1 MHLWLF
7 GSLGD
12 EIAMTGA
19 VRAVRQNYP
28 DEQIIVNCRR
38 PWIFD
43 HNPHLEGGN
52 GYETD
57 PNRIFQ
63 LPLGG
68 APQEHM
74 VDSYVRA
81 CGITPRDE
89 YRRPE
94 LFLTDKELEVGRLI
108 SPGTIA
114 IDTWAGW
121 PSRRWPFDMWQAVV
135 SELRESYPVIEIGAS
150 TPDCFGRRRTE
161 ILQDTDACY
170 IDTFSVRETAG
181 LLKGCALYL
190 GQDSGLMHVAAAVG
204 TPQVVVFGP
213 KDSSLRA
220 YSNTYPVNPGTGC
233 NCEEVCNGFRNPCPT
248 YVSVE
253 EVVQEV
259 GKRVEGY

>member
-1 MHLWLF
+1 MELELF

-12 EIAMTGA
+12 EIAVTGA
-19 VRAVRQNYP
+19 VRALRDTYP
-28 DEQIIVNCRR
+28 DLKIEVNVRR
-38 PWIFD
+38 PWIFS
-43 HNPHLEGGN
+43 NSPRFN
-52 GYETD
+52 GTHEMLQL
-57 PNRIFQ
+57 PRKVE

-68 APQEHM
+68 NNHQHM
-74 VDSYVRA
+74 VDAYVAA
-81 CGITPRDE
+81 CGLTPRDE
-89 YRRPE
+89 YRMPE
-94 LFLTDKELEVGRLI
+94 LFLTDQELEVGRHI

-259 GKRVEGY
+259 VKRVERH